1 MWSLPPIS
9 VTADSTWKT
18 WPHPV
23 AGRGCTGGWQYAKIS
38 PHGITERK
46 RMVTSCSWSVLLS
59 YKLICLWAFRAPL
72 RGICPWIMWF
82 CYLMMNYK
90 SQACEWTLNISFR
103 AFLKNFPFFE
113 FLFLFITPNSAKKYT
128 RNTNFSI
135 FPLGACSKIPK
146 PKQCTPGKTLPS
158 WCQHRNLFAPKHKI
172 LMAGLKV
179 C

>member
-1 MWSLPPIS
+1 MHQNPQTWTAKTIS
-9 VTADSTWKT
+9 FFLNFF
-18 WPHPV
+18 
-23 AGRGCTGGWQYAKIS
+23 IF
-38 PHGITERK
+38 
-46 RMVTSCSWSVLLS
+46 LS
-59 YKLICLWAFRAPL
+59 YLIMPKNTSETHILQF
-72 RGICPWIMWF
+72 F
-82 CYLMMNYK
+82 HKNS

-103 AFLKNFPFFE
+103 AFLKKFPFFE
-113 FLFLFITPNSAKKYT
+113 FLYLFITPNSAKKYT

>member
-1 MWSLPPIS
+1 MAHFLPPEH
-9 VTADSTWKT
+9 VRQVNKLE
-18 WPHPV
+18 WPYLYMKMTKHCLN
-23 AGRGCTGGWQYAKIS
+23 ANMHKDQ
-38 PHGITERK
+38 
-46 RMVTSCSWSVLLS
+46 S
-59 YKLICLWAFRAPL
+59 YGPL

-113 FLFLFITPNSAKKYT
+113 FLYLFITPNSAKKYT

>member
-1 MWSLPPIS
+1 
-9 VTADSTWKT
+9 
-18 WPHPV
+18 
-23 AGRGCTGGWQYAKIS
+23 
-38 PHGITERK
+38 
-46 RMVTSCSWSVLLS
+46 
-59 YKLICLWAFRAPL
+59 
-72 RGICPWIMWF
+72 
-82 CYLMMNYK
+82 MNYK

-113 FLFLFITPNSAKKYT
+113 FLYLFITPNSAKKYT

-172 LMAGLKV
+172 LMAGLLTSGLHTTLMVKRVYILTAEIAIKIFTTSVFFKV
-179 C
+179 VFLRLWGTKKIHKWAGWII